1 MRLKL
6 ALVGLGVVL
15 LIFLSITR
23 DMLPFF
29 RSDVHYSDSVTA
41 HWPSAVFFRTSLQKD
56 GEFPLWRETTMA
68 GQPFAAN
75 PLNKTAYPLQW
86 LVLQPISISSAHGFH
101 LNLLIAV
108 HLLIAGS
115 GMWLWTRSLG
125 LRIEAALLA
134 VVAYIF
140 APRMMGH
147 LGA

>member
-1 MRLKL
+1 MSLKL

-15 LIFLSITR
+15 LIFLSTMP

-86 LVLQPISISSAHGFH
+86 LLLQPFPIVSASTFH
-101 LNLLIAV
+101 LNLLIAL

-115 GMWLWTRSLG
+115 GMWLWLRSLG
-125 LRIEAALLA
+125 LRVEASL
-134 VVAYIF
+134 
-140 APRMMGH
+140 
-147 LGA
+147 